1 MVVCGYAKRAETEF
15 LSEMFQRKVLKQV
28 GGKSEATWLFVGLRN
43 EQKLISWLKCFN

>member
-28 GGKSEATWLFVGLRN
+28 GGKSEARWFLWVSETSRN
-43 EQKLISWLKCFN
+43 